1 MCISDRNRQG
11 TNRLHAV
18 ACVLLLMFLA
28 ACHGAIHGPEDA
40 PKEALQEALDAL
52 HEGDY
57 DAYLQHVDWGME
69 MDSVQQSYMKMLLRQ
84 HQDWKRTER
93 AAIVSIDVI
102 DGKMN
107 ADSICTVYYQYTF
120 ADSTHEVVSQ
130 KMVRR
135 GKDWKIRL
143 RN

>member
-1 MCISDRNRQG
+1 MCISGRNRPNV
-11 TNRLHAV
+11 NRLHVV
-18 ACVLLLMFLA
+18 ACGFLLMFLA

-40 PKEALQEALDAL
+40 PKEALQGALDAL
-52 HEGDY
+52 HEEDY
-57 DAYLQHVDWGME
+57 DAYLQYVDWGME

-93 AAIVSIDVI
+93 TAIVSIDVI